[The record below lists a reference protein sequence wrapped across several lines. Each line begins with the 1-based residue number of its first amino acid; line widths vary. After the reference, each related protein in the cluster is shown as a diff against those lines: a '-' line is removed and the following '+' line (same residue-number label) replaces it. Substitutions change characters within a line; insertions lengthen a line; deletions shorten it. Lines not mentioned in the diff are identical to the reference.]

1 VEDVGIALGQALDQ
15 ALGERRGIV
24 RMADALV
31 PLDEAL
37 ASVAVDVSG
46 RPFCSV
52 EVTWTLERVGEL
64 PASLIEHLLSS
75 IAAEAKLTLHARVLK
90 GDNDHHRA
98 EAMCKALG
106 RALAAATRIEPR
118 LQGQVPSTKG
128 SIGKALR
135 DLHGRRLN
143 VEPLRR
149 AGSPRHRRWAVSAR
163 QRAPIRRSSVSTY
176 ASTPPS
182 SHRARRRLSAQRSAT
197 YSCRAQESR
206 HAADIDR
213 LDVLPLS
220 SIAGHWRP
228 SPAFLRRWVRCAP
241 RIIAE
246 LRYL

>member
-1 VEDVGIALGQALDQ
+1 MAANDGAPVRRAATVVRETKETRVEVTLDLDGSGRASAKTGIGMLDHLVEQIGKHGLFDLSVTATGDLHVDEHHTVEDVGIALGQALDQ

-52 EVTWTLERVGEL
+52 DVTWTLERVGEL
-64 PASLIEHLLSS
+64 PASLVEHLLCS

-90 GDNDHHRA
+90 GENDHHRA

-128 SIGKALR
+128 RIG
-135 DLHGRRLN
+135 
-143 VEPLRR
+143 
-149 AGSPRHRRWAVSAR
+149 
-163 QRAPIRRSSVSTY
+163 
-176 ASTPPS
+176 
-182 SHRARRRLSAQRSAT
+182 
-197 YSCRAQESR
+197 
-206 HAADIDR
+206 
-213 LDVLPLS
+213 
-220 SIAGHWRP
+220 
-228 SPAFLRRWVRCAP
+228 
-241 RIIAE
+241 
-246 LRYL
+246 